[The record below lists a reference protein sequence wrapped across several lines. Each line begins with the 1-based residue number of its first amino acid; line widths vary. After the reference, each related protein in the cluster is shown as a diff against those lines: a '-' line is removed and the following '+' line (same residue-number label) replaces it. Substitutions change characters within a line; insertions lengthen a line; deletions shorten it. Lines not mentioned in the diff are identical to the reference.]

1 MSKNN
6 IVIREI
12 EQEDNTQIECVIR
25 EVFIEYKLPLVGTA
39 YEDSETPKMFETYS
53 KTNEMYFVVTLNGM
67 VEGGGGLKPLNGM
80 ETTICE
86 VQKMYFSSRI
96 RGKGL
101 GRQLFLKCLEKA
113 KSLGFKQCYI
123 ETIPELK
130 EAIHIYETNGFKHLE
145 ASLGDTGH
153 YNCGVW
159 MLKDL

>member
-53 KTNEMYFVVTLNGM
+53 KTNEMYFVVTLNGV
-67 VEGGGGLKPLNGM
+67 VEGGGGFKPLNGM

-130 EAIHIYETNGFKHLE
+130 EAIHIYETNGFKHLQAPMGE
-145 ASLGDTGH
+145 TGH
-153 YNCGVW
+153 YNCGIW